1 MRKNKTNE
9 EERFSW
15 LKVGDGRR
23 PEYKKKLSKSKR
35 EQMREARIE
44 EGFLSGKSKPIANLQ
59 V

>member
-44 EGFLSGKSKPIANLQ
+44 
-59 V
+59 